1 MTLEQLISPAVWEW
15 TNKHKHLPDEQMIN
29 EFDKWLVENEE
40 MINESVKNNID
51 LINECIETGKK
62 NSRLLIEKNEDDIDL
77 GNMDFDSFDDV
88 KDKSDKPISGSI
100 EDEHVDDTTVE
111 PEETEAE
118 ETISGKL
125 ILRDPDEAKVD
136 RLNVFNA
143 VNSVYNAMVKNKTN
157 HETNRHIWKKM
168 DVSNVT
174 DMTALLAFTD
184 IPNADLRDWDVSSVE
199 TMEGMFYK
207 SSFNNNSICK
217 WKVKSCVNFLRMF
230 TFSDFNQT
238 LSHWTTG
245 TRKEYKLD
253 EHGDYIPDGKG
264 GYEEEDVH
272 VALPIV
278 GGAEDEEAEIIQNF
292 WNSKYDEW
300 NADEI
305 KENKNMKY
313 NKNMKHI
320 LDFDTFINEGFGD
333 FVKKGFN
340 KIKSFFKNIALKLN
354 NFVAIFDEDGKIID
368 ATSPYTSLNYISNGE
383 VDGVTAFTS
392 VKNEYLNDNVQSIAS
407 IVEKP
412 EYYGIID
419 KDSIEYRNYRTM
431 VDMVNEHYS
440 KYGEKLNE
448 EAERV
453 GFSSEG
459 SGIKDIMDIKSD
471 YFKHI
476 LNQAIK
482 NVPAYKGRNAG
493 GAILIWGAPG
503 IGKSTIPKSVINA
516 WNDMN
521 SDKKTL
527 LSVECG
533 DLTVDGFSLPLPMEK
548 TMGEYMKEHPE
559 VKNKLSSQGYDVES
573 KEYLQQK
580 LKVSGE
586 ALKTWLPM
594 YKLTTD
600 NDENKKRDAI
610 ANGRLISD
618 YDDEGQMRTIET
630 TEGGIILFD
639 EFFRANESIFKILMQ
654 LLLNRTFN
662 NGEYVLGSK
671 WAIIACSNR
680 PEDDDEVRTGFDA
693 TGAVVG
699 TRFSKQYNFV
709 PDFDDWKKWAIKD
722 GHFDD
727 ATITFLMQAKDPS
740 TGEYTNWHTVRPG
753 EYKGGKTAWPTPR
766 TWSKLMVELHNV
778 MVNDGYDSI
787 QEIPMNIIRTEAAG
801 AVGKE
806 MADNYVQFLSTY
818 KTSFSPSKVLN
829 DPKYNIPED
838 MKCSE
843 VIDRIKKHIDLK
855 FDKDNLPS
863 EEQIMN
869 LFNTLERT
877 FKASKD
883 NYVRP
888 LYVSLFIKF
897 GFLENKEYRDAMLKT
912 FPNFIKAFMK
922 KYGLTSPTS
931 LKDFLI

>member
-15 TNKHKHLPDEQMIN
+15 TNKHEHLPDEQMIN

-40 MINESVKNNID
+40 LINESVKNNID

-77 GNMDFDSFDDV
+77 ENMDFDSFDDD
-88 KDKSDKPISGSI
+88 DKSDKPISGSV
-100 EDEHVDDTTVE
+100 EDDNVDDKTVE
-111 PEETEAE
+111 PEETEE

-125 ILRDPDEAKVD
+125 ILRDPDKATVD

-157 HETNRHIWKKM
+157 HKRNRHIWKKM

-184 IPNADLRDWDVSSVE
+184 IPNADLRDWDVSSVT

-207 SSFNNNSICK
+207 SSFNNDTICN
-217 WKVKSCVNFLRMF
+217 WKVTSCVNFLRMF

-245 TRKEYKLD
+245 TREDYKLD

-264 GYEEEDVH
+264 GYEKEYVH

-292 WNSKYDEW
+292 WTSKYDEW
-300 NADEI
+300 NAEEI
-305 KENKNMKY
+305 KENKNIKC

-340 KIKSFFKNIALKLN
+340 KIKSFFKNIVLKLN

-680 PEDDDEVRTGFDA
+680 PEDDDEVRTGFEA

-709 PDFDDWKKWAIKD
+709 PDFDDWKKWAIKE

-727 ATITFLMQAKDPS
+727 ATITFLMQSKDPA
-740 TGEYTNWHTVRPG
+740 TGEYTNWHTIKPG

-778 MVNDGYDSI
+778 MINDGYDSI
-787 QEIPMNIIRTEAAG
+787 QEIPMDIIRTEAAG

-806 MADNYVQFLSTY
+806 MADNYVQFLSTF
-818 KTSFSPSKVLN
+818 KTSFSPAKVLN

-843 VIDRIKKHIDLK
+843 VIDRIKKYIDLK

-922 KYGLTSPTS
+922 KYGLTSPVA
-931 LKDFLI
+931 LKDFLV